1 MRVSA
6 RGILFT
12 DHYQLTMIQLYHR
25 FGIHDRTSQFDYFF
39 RSYPDYG
46 EHQAGYCIAAGLGP
60 LVEWMTQTQ
69 VANADVMALQK
80 LRGNA
85 GSAMFSDD
93 FLDWFRADGGF
104 TDVNL
109 RAVPEGRVVHPN
121 VPLAVVE
128 APLANAQLLETALLN
143 HLNFPTLVATKAS
156 RVAQATR
163 GGTVLEFG
171 MRRAPGW
178 AANAASRAALIGG
191 AQFSSNVG
199 VSAEL
204 GVPSKGTHAHSMV
217 QAFMAIAGGEL
228 EAFRAYA
235 DVYPDDCLLLVDT
248 IDTLESGIPNAI
260 RVFEELRAKGHKPV
274 GIRLDSGDLAHLA
287 VRSAAMLEDAGFG
300 ETAIALS
307 SQLDE
312 LTIFQIRTQI
322 IDEAPRWDV
331 DPDAL
336 LSRLIYGVGSRMVT
350 SDGDPS
356 LDGVY
361 KTVSVDDADGVSR
374 PAIKISDTPAKIV
387 NPGKKGVWRVYSSRG
402 TATADLI
409 GLADES
415 PTVGPLSLVHPSHPS
430 VRRDLD
436 GGEVSEIEPL
446 LMEVVKQGSIVA
458 DLGDI
463 EDARIRRDAD
473 LARLDTGVRRL
484 VNPHTYHVSLTPR
497 LSELKWRLVSDVAN

>member
-1 MRVSA
+1 MLVTA
-6 RGILFT
+6 QGILFT

-46 EHQAGYCIAAGLGP
+46 EHQAGYCIVAGLGP
-60 LVEWMTQTQ
+60 LVEWMTEAEVTD
-69 VANADVMALQK
+69 ADIAALTD
-80 LRGNA
+80 LRGRTGANT
-85 GSAMFSDD
+85 FSDV
-93 FLDWFRADGGF
+93 FLDWLRSNGGF

-109 RAVPEGRVVHPN
+109 RAIPEGRVVHPN
-121 VPLAVVE
+121 VPLAIIE
-128 APLANAQLLETALLN
+128 APLAAAQLLETSLLN
-143 HLNFPTLVATKAS
+143 HLNFPTLIATKAS
-156 RVAQATR
+156 RVAEATG

-178 AANAASRAALIGG
+178 AANAATRASLIGG
-191 AQFSSNVG
+191 AQFSSNMG
-199 VSAEL
+199 MSAQL

-217 QAFMAIAGGEL
+217 QAFIAIAGGEL

-235 DVYPDDCLLLVDT
+235 EVYPDDCLLLVDT

-260 RVFEELRAKGHKPV
+260 KVFEELKSKGHRPV

-287 VRSAAMLEDAGFG
+287 IRSAQMLEEAGF
-300 ETAIALS
+300 EEAAIALS

-322 IDEAPRWDV
+322 IDEAPNWGV
-331 DPDAL
+331 DPGAL

-361 KTVSVDDADGVSR
+361 KTVSVHDADGLGQ
-374 PAIKISDTPAKIV
+374 PAIKISDTPAKVV
-387 NPGKKGVWRVYSSRG
+387 NPGPKGVWRIYSSRG

-409 GLADES
+409 GLADEA

-430 VRRDLD
+430 VGRQLEAT
-436 GGEVSEIEPL
+436 EVSEVEPL
-446 LMEVVKQGSIVA
+446 LVDFVRKGSVIA
-458 DLGDI
+458 DLGNV
-463 EDARIRRDAD
+463 EEARARRKAD
-473 LARLDTGVRRL
+473 LARLDAGVRRL

-497 LSELKWRLVSDVAN
+497 LSELKWRLVSDLAN